1 MPAYYFVVVA
11 VLVRGLAILQLCF
24 LNFFRRKKSRKRIIL
39 NYSLLAAM
47 LDIAVA
53 APGLITFLNGVKGG
67 VAGGAAAAICLQPL
81 VSEQSLRAPPLA
93 WVQLFQTA
101 GGGGVTRRW
110 NASPHTTLLV

>member
-1 MPAYYFVVVA
+1 
-11 VLVRGLAILQLCF
+11 
-24 LNFFRRKKSRKRIIL
+24 
-39 NYSLLAAM
+39 M